1 MDQPIESAL
10 NQAYPDIEV
19 IVVNDG
25 STKFTKKITPSKR
38 PNFENKSIFIIT
50 VQPLTLHPLRKFF
63 KESIVYGEWMAASL
77 CNTALDASNE

>member
-25 STKFTKKITPSKR
+25 STKFTKKINPSNR
-38 PNFENKSIFIIT
+38 PNFENKSIIIIT
-50 VQPLTLHPLRKFF
+50 VQPLILHPLRKFF
-63 KESIVYGEWMAASL
+63 
-77 CNTALDASNE
+77 